1 MERPAT
7 IVLISLLVALPAVA
21 QSAGAGR
28 PGPRIMLPP
37 DQEVSLARSAAPAQV
52 STAATVM
59 VLSDRGFTVAQK
71 GTNGVTCLV
80 SRSWPESIEPVCY
93 DAEASS
99 TIMPIEI
106 RQVELYREGRSRE
119 EVDREIAEGLRMG
132 KYRLPRRPAVG
143 YMMSSGQVLYDE
155 DGKLVGKWQPHLMI
169 YYPYLTEADLGLG
182 TIPST
187 QAAMVVDPGTPRAQ
201 IMVVV
206 RSFVDPKPV
215 GATSR

>member
-1 MERPAT
+1 MSRLPGIIVMALLFAPPA
-7 IVLISLLVALPAVA
+7 AA
-21 QSAGAGR
+21 QGAGSGR
-28 PGPRIMLPP
+28 PGSRIMLSR
-37 DQEVSLARSAAPAQV
+37 DQEVALARSAAPAQV
-52 STAATVM
+52 SAAATVM
-59 VLSDRGFTVAQK
+59 VLGEPGYTVAQQ

-80 SRSWPESIEPVCY
+80 SRSWPESLEPVCY
-93 DAEASS
+93 DAEASA

-106 RQVELYREGRSRE
+106 RQVELYREGRSPE
-119 EVDREIAEGLRMG
+119 EVDREVAEGLRLG

-143 YMMSSGQVLYDE
+143 YMMSSGQVLYDD

-182 TIPST
+182 TTPST

-206 RSFVDPKPV
+206 KSFVDPKPV
-215 GATSR
+215 GAAGR